1 MAFKDQGT
9 PRWETCIA
17 GGTGDVIVD
26 ADTDEFLLVKG
37 DRAPGAKYATV
48 ELTNHATNDRI
59 RGVTSGVDS
68 EETTDPYELATSRK
82 VRVKTSKLLRART
95 DTAYV
100 AADFDRRVAPDATSG
115 QEGYVA
121 TVTSGGVGR
130 CVGGETI
137 NSIHYLDFFLDES
150 S

>member
-48 ELTNHATNDRI
+48 ELTIMPQTI
-59 RGVTSGVDS
+59 ES
-68 EETTDPYELATSRK
+68 EA
-82 VRVKTSKLLRART
+82 
-95 DTAYV
+95 
-100 AADFDRRVAPDATSG
+100 
-115 QEGYVA
+115 
-121 TVTSGGVGR
+121 
-130 CVGGETI
+130 
-137 NSIHYLDFFLDES
+137 
-150 S
+150 